1 MTSAVSICPKCK
13 RPIVPA
19 YGPIGG
25 ILIAGEFPGDEE
37 MRRRIPF
44 VGVTGNILRNEL
56 AQVGI
61 SLDACRLTN
70 LWLHQMTSDMYDQ
83 PGHFEWHLAQ
93 LLQEMGQA
101 KHILLM
107 GSELAKVFL
116 KARIT
121 NVCGLM
127 LQSSYFPNGKKAM
140 FCKNPAAA
148 IHGTVGEI
156 RLAIQK
162 FGEEC
167 GVYNNASALR

>member
-1 MTSAVSICPKCK
+1 MISAVSICPKCK

-19 YGPIGG
+19 YGPTGG

-37 MRRRIPF
+37 MRRLIPF
-44 VGVTGNILRNEL
+44 VGVTGSILRNEL

-70 LWLHQMTSDMYDQ
+70 LWLHQMTSDMYQ
-83 PGHFEWHLAQ
+83 QSGHFEWHLAQ
-93 LLQEMGQA
+93 LLQEIGQA

-107 GSELAKVFL
+107 GSELATVFL
-116 KARIT
+116 KQRIT

-127 LQSSYFPNGKKAM
+127 LGSPYFHQTKRKAM

-148 IHGTVGEI
+148 IHGTIGEI
-156 RLAIQK
+156 RLAIHK

-167 GVYNNASALR
+167 GVYKV